1 MKTSQ
6 KWSESLNEK
15 IFFMNIIT
23 SIRPGET
30 RYSARDHLKPI
41 NFYCAAP
48 RAHLV
53 ELAGD
58 FNDWQPLPMQP
69 SVDGWWLAQVN
80 LCHGHHQY
88 RFMVDGRPVLDPHA
102 AGSVRNEQG
111 DQVSL
116 IAVS

>member
-15 IFFMNIIT
+15 IFFMNTT
-23 SIRPGET
+23 SNHLGSAL
-30 RYSARDHLKPI
+30 YSAKGQLRPV

-48 RAHLV
+48 HARRV

-58 FNDWQPLPMQP
+58 FSHWNPLLMQR
-69 SVDGWWLAQVN
+69 SVDGWWLAQVE

-88 RFMVDGRPVLDPHA
+88 LFLVDGKPMLDPHA
-102 AGSVRNEQG
+102 TGITRNEEG

-116 IAVS
+116 VAVS